1 MVQTLVK
8 TSNSKVKAT
17 SIAVKFAVSYV
28 RVSTVKQTK
37 EDKTGIRR
45 QEKDYQ
51 RWLKLHPEYK
61 NLDGLEIRD
70 LGVSGRKNVKEGAL
84 GRFLKK
90 AEKGEIPANTCLVVE
105 SMSRLTRDEP
115 YVGIGLI
122 RRLWDLNHTIAFT
135 QGNWRGEILTG
146 REQGIFARI
155 ESALEAASFEWEDK
169 RARVVEYYSERA
181 EAIEEG
187 DKSF

>member
-8 TSNSKVKAT
+8 TSISKGKAT

-28 RVSTVKQTK
+28 RVSNVKQTK

-105 SMSRLTRDEP
+105 
-115 YVGIGLI
+115 
-122 RRLWDLNHTIAFT
+122 
-135 QGNWRGEILTG
+135 
-146 REQGIFARI
+146 
-155 ESALEAASFEWEDK
+155 
-169 RARVVEYYSERA
+169 
-181 EAIEEG
+181 
-187 DKSF
+187 